1 MVCTATLGW
10 YELKENTTE
19 VYYKMRQG
27 FCYKMQQFHYKC
39 GSYCKMGQFYYEM
52 RQLLQNTTFITNCD
66 STLTFY
72 QLKTWKCFQH
82 HFVLIVEVKNN
93 VVEDA
98 NVLKTVF
105 PILNFPNANVFVT
118 KSPIYSFRVQSI
130 VPYKN
135 CFHFAF
141 VVFTY
146 LKVGFL
152 HTNYFL
158 KLLGGYNSDT
168 YLK

>member
-1 MVCTATLGW
+1 MEA
-10 YELKENTTE
+10 
-19 VYYKMRQG
+19 
-27 FCYKMQQFHYKC
+27 
-39 GSYCKMGQFYYEM
+39 
-52 RQLLQNTTFITNCD
+52 
-66 STLTFY
+66 
-72 QLKTWKCFQH
+72 
-82 HFVLIVEVKNN
+82 KNN

-105 PILNFPNANVFVT
+105 PNLTFPNANVFVRRT
-118 KSPIYSFRVQSI
+118 LIYSFRVLTI
-130 VPYKN
+130 PYKN

-152 HTNYFL
+152 HTNYFS

>member
-1 MVCTATLGW
+1 
-10 YELKENTTE
+10 
-19 VYYKMRQG
+19 MRQG
-27 FCYKMQQFHYKC
+27 FCYKMQQFY
-39 GSYCKMGQFYYEM
+39 YKMG
-52 RQLLQNTTFITNCD
+52 QLLQNGAILLLNGTVITKCD
-66 STLTFY
+66 GYYKLRQCTYILE
-72 QLKTWKCFQH
+72 
-82 HFVLIVEVKNN
+82 VEAKNN
-93 VVEDA
+93 VVEDE

-105 PILNFPNANVFVT
+105 PILNFPNTNVFVT

-130 VPYKN
+130 VPCKN

>member
-1 MVCTATLGW
+1 M
-10 YELKENTTE
+10 
-19 VYYKMRQG
+19 
-27 FCYKMQQFHYKC
+27 
-39 GSYCKMGQFYYEM
+39 
-52 RQLLQNTTFITNCD
+52 
-66 STLTFY
+66 
-72 QLKTWKCFQH
+72 
-82 HFVLIVEVKNN
+82 EVKNN

-118 KSPIYSFRVQSI
+118 KSPIYSFPVLT

-152 HTNYFL
+152 HTNYFS